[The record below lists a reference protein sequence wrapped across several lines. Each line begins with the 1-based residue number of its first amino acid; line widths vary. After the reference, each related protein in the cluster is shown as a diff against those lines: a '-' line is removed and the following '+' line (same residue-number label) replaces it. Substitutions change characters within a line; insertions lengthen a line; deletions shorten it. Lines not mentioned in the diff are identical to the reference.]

1 MRTVLAAWFVL
12 GSMMTAPVEALELN
26 GREIS
31 RANMRQIQRDSHYPR
46 TEKTYNTVF
55 YKRHFE
61 EKGEP
66 TELLVYLVTTA
77 ERYDVPPEAILGALM
92 GEHSMNQ
99 RSAFKQRGEQ
109 GINLFGKTFG
119 KKGEDLVNEVNVKF
133 RGADGQASFGPGQ
146 IQPFVA
152 EGMQPEIVRI
162 YPDAS
167 EEEKDKYT
175 MKGAINII
183 GAYMNYAAEIYEA
196 AGFDGEKSP
205 RHDTALIVTLYNIGE
220 SWQSFEKRA
229 VRTMGEVEAGEREG
243 PWLNYFGFWVQK
255 HYKRITKEIAQVSG

>member
-1 MRTVLAAWFVL
+1 
-12 GSMMTAPVEALELN
+12 
-26 GREIS
+26 
-31 RANMRQIQRDSHYPR
+31 
-46 TEKTYNTVF
+46 
-55 YKRHFE
+55 
-61 EKGEP
+61 
-66 TELLVYLVTTA
+66 
-77 ERYDVPPEAILGALM
+77 M

-119 KKGEDLVNEVNVKF
+119 KAGEDLVNDVNVKF

-152 EGMQPEIVRI
+152 EGMQSEIKRI
-162 YPDAS
+162 YPDATG
-167 EEEKDKYT
+167 EERDKYT

-183 GAYMNYAAEIYEA
+183 GAYMNYAANIYES
-196 AGFDGEKSP
+196 AGFDGAQSP

-229 VRTMGEVEAGEREG
+229 TKTMEEVQTGEREG
-243 PWLNYFGFWVQK
+243 PWLNYFGYWVQK
-255 HYKRITKEIAQVSG
+255 NYKLIAKEIAQVPQ